1 MDKLW
6 IVFLFIG
13 VFLLINNFAKRF
25 FIGLINS
32 DKCESSVFVPEDD
45 ENDPKVFWEEKGF
58 RREPQQADFELPEE
72 DFFENEKT
80 EFSEEF
86 EGEFS
91 GLSEKEI
98 NKIHRFITGGFYLNL
113 GELVVLKL
121 QPIAHIPTKGKQG
134 NGNLGNNTSVLILDK
149 GIVTADIN
157 NGTQHE
163 IAPLTNKI
171 SKYSIFRF
179 GKTDCIFT
187 QCYRTHQEYHV
198 LCKVTYGTDTFC
210 ILCSFAWFGRYMAIL
225 LFYRFAVFVLR

>member
-6 IVFLFIG
+6 IVFLFLG

-45 ENDPKVFWEEKGF
+45 ENDPKVFWEKEGF
-58 RREPQQADFELPEE
+58 RRKPEQAEYVLPEE

-98 NKIHRFITGGFYLNL
+98 NNILEETGIF
-113 GELVVLKL
+113 EER
-121 QPIAHIPTKGKQG
+121 
-134 NGNLGNNTSVLILDK
+134 
-149 GIVTADIN
+149 
-157 NGTQHE
+157 E
-163 IAPLTNKI
+163 I
-171 SKYSIFRF
+171 
-179 GKTDCIFT
+179 
-187 QCYRTHQEYHV
+187 
-198 LCKVTYGTDTFC
+198 
-210 ILCSFAWFGRYMAIL
+210 
-225 LFYRFAVFVLR
+225 

>member
-6 IVFLFIG
+6 IVFLFLG

-45 ENDPKVFWEEKGF
+45 ENDPKVFWEKEGF
-58 RREPQQADFELPEE
+58 RRKPEQAEYVLPEE

-98 NKIHRFITGGFYLNL
+98 KKILEETGIF
-113 GELVVLKL
+113 EER
-121 QPIAHIPTKGKQG
+121 
-134 NGNLGNNTSVLILDK
+134 
-149 GIVTADIN
+149 
-157 NGTQHE
+157 E
-163 IAPLTNKI
+163 I
-171 SKYSIFRF
+171 
-179 GKTDCIFT
+179 
-187 QCYRTHQEYHV
+187 
-198 LCKVTYGTDTFC
+198 
-210 ILCSFAWFGRYMAIL
+210 
-225 LFYRFAVFVLR
+225 

>member
-6 IVFLFIG
+6 IVFLFLG

-45 ENDPKVFWEEKGF
+45 ENDPKVFWEKEAF
-58 RREPQQADFELPEE
+58 RRKAEQEDFVLPEE

-98 NKIHRFITGGFYLNL
+98 IKILEETGIFEER
-113 GELVVLKL
+113 EL
-121 QPIAHIPTKGKQG
+121 
-134 NGNLGNNTSVLILDK
+134 
-149 GIVTADIN
+149 
-157 NGTQHE
+157 
-163 IAPLTNKI
+163 
-171 SKYSIFRF
+171 
-179 GKTDCIFT
+179 
-187 QCYRTHQEYHV
+187 
-198 LCKVTYGTDTFC
+198 
-210 ILCSFAWFGRYMAIL
+210 
-225 LFYRFAVFVLR
+225 

>member
-6 IVFLFIG
+6 IVFLFLG

-45 ENDPKVFWEEKGF
+45 ENDPKVFWEKEGF
-58 RREPQQADFELPEE
+58 RRIPEQAEFVLPEE

-98 NKIHRFITGGFYLNL
+98 NNILEETGIF
-113 GELVVLKL
+113 EER
-121 QPIAHIPTKGKQG
+121 
-134 NGNLGNNTSVLILDK
+134 
-149 GIVTADIN
+149 
-157 NGTQHE
+157 E
-163 IAPLTNKI
+163 I
-171 SKYSIFRF
+171 
-179 GKTDCIFT
+179 
-187 QCYRTHQEYHV
+187 
-198 LCKVTYGTDTFC
+198 
-210 ILCSFAWFGRYMAIL
+210 
-225 LFYRFAVFVLR
+225 